1 MLIEQVPGD
10 GEGGK
15 TRSSCILWA
24 MKGIRNHSEY
34 KVKASRGLSREG
46 EDSIHT

>member
-1 MLIEQVPGD
+1 MLVQQVPGD
-10 GEGGK
+10 REGGK
-15 TRSSCILWA
+15 TRSPCLLRA

-34 KVKASRGLSREG
+34 KVKASRDLSREG